1 MITKKKTTAKSA
13 VTATLEIGG
22 KTLTL
27 EVGKLAQQATSAVL
41 ARLGDTMV
49 LVTVV
54 MGKLRTDIDYF
65 PLSVEY
71 VERLYAGGRIKGSR
85 WVKREGKPTDDAI
98 LTGRLI
104 DRSVRPLFPKEFK
117 KEVQIIV
124 TVLSVDGEN
133 SPDVLSII
141 AASAALA
148 ISPIPW
154 KGPVGAVRIG
164 YVNPPDG
171 GKESASNAAAARK
184 SDFIV
189 NPGMAECE
197 LSELDLIVTSLKGKT
212 LMIEAGA
219 LQISED
225 VALEGIKKAQIENDK
240 IITFIEDFA
249 KKVGQKKEEIKPN
262 TELLALVAILEKSYK
277 TEIVAMIKER
287 ISKELRGDP
296 GEFIDKI
303 IEEQKTKDEDFTEDK
318 KLIAVAIEY
327 IMFKCLRENTLEK
340 GVRPDGRKID
350 EIRPISCE
358 VSVLPRTHGS
368 AIFNRGDTQALT
380 IATLGSPRME
390 QLIESAEGEESKR
403 YIHHYNMP
411 PYSVGEAGRFGFT
424 SRREIGHG
432 ALGERSIM
440 AVIPT
445 QAEFPYTIRVVSEIL
460 SSNGSTSM
468 AATCGSTLALMDAG
482 VPIKKMV
489 AGIAM
494 GMVSKG
500 DKYVI
505 LTDILGLED
514 FSGDMDFKVAGTD
527 SGITGIQMDVKV
539 LGVTIEQVREVFIK
553 AKAARLFILGEMA
566 AVIGEGRKSVSE
578 YAPKIEQV
586 QIPVEKIGEVIG
598 PGGRVIK
605 NIIATTGATVDVED
619 SGIVTIS
626 GTDKDAVAKAT
637 EWVKGIVR
645 EVKVGEIFEEAE
657 VKRVLPFGA
666 FVEFLPGKEGMVH
679 VSKMAEGFV
688 RNPLDV
694 VKIGQKVKV
703 KVYEIDD
710 QGRTNLTMLFGE
722 KIGGNIPPRRGAPVR
737 NNQGPQVSPTTTFTA
752 ASAHMSAAP
761 TFTPDPA
768 NTIPAAPV
776 TPSEHPLARQF
787 RRERFSQGAG
797 RATGNWR
804 DRRTPGGRSLGS
816 QPAGSRFRKS
826 HY

>member
-1 MITKKKTTAKSA
+1 MTTNKKTTAKSDLA
-13 VTATLEIGG
+13 TAALEIGG

-27 EVGKLAQQATSAVL
+27 EVGRLAQQATSSVL

-49 LVTVV
+49 LLTVV
-54 MGKLRTDIDYF
+54 MGKERSDIDYF
-65 PLSVEY
+65 PLTVEY

-85 WVKREGKPTDDAI
+85 WVKREGRPTDDAV
-98 LTGRLI
+98 LTARLI
-104 DRSVRPLFPKEFK
+104 DRSVRPLFPKTFK
-117 KEVQIIV
+117 KEVQIIA

-133 SPDVLSII
+133 SPDILSVV

-154 KGPVGAVRIG
+154 KGPVGAVRMG
-164 YVNPPDG
+164 YVKENGDG
-171 GKESASNAAAARK
+171 K
-184 SDFIV
+184 SGFIV
-189 NPGMAECE
+189 NPGIAEGE

-212 LMIEAGA
+212 LMLEAGA
-219 LQISED
+219 QQVAED
-225 VALEGIKKAQIENDK
+225 IMLEGIKKAQTENDK
-240 IITFIEDFA
+240 IIDFIEDFA
-249 KKVGQKKEEIKPN
+249 KKVGAEKEEIVPN
-262 TELLALVAILEKSYK
+262 AHHAELIALLEKSYMD
-277 TEIVAMIKER
+277 EISGMIKSR
-287 ISKELRGDP
+287 ISKELKGEP
-296 GEFIDKI
+296 GEFVEKIAEDLKAKDEEFVIDK
-303 IEEQKTKDEDFTEDK
+303 KM
-318 KLIAVAIEY
+318 IADAIEHV
-327 IMFKCLRENTLEK
+327 MFKKIRENTLTK

-350 EIRPISCE
+350 EIRPISCQ

-368 AIFNRGDTQALT
+368 AIFNRGETQALS

-432 ALGERSIM
+432 ALGERAIE
-440 AVIPT
+440 AVIPSQT
-445 QAEFPYTIRVVSEIL
+445 EFPYTIRVVSEIL

-482 VPIKKMV
+482 VPIKKPV

-494 GMVSKG
+494 GMVSKD

-527 SGITGIQMDVKV
+527 SGVTAIQLDVKI
-539 LGVTIEQVREVFIK
+539 LGLKIEQIEEVFER
-553 AKAARLFILGEMA
+553 AKKARLFILEKMI
-566 AVIGEGRKSVSE
+566 AVVGAGRKNVSE

-586 QIPVEKIGEVIG
+586 QIPVDKIGEVIG

-605 NIIATTGATVDVED
+605 SIIATTGATVDVED
-619 SGIVTIS
+619 SGIATIS
-626 GTDKDAVAKAT
+626 GTDKDAVAKAV
-637 EWVKGIVR
+637 EWVKGIIR
-645 EVKVGEIFEEAE
+645 EVKVGEIFEDAE

-722 KIGGNIPPRRGAPVR
+722 KTGGNVTPQREPAVGGNDQGQVPPPA
-737 NNQGPQVSPTTTFTA
+737 
-752 ASAHMSAAP
+752 
-761 TFTPDPA
+761 TFTPADPA
-768 NTIPAAPV
+768 NTMPTAPMTSA

-787 RRERFSQGAG
+787 RRERFSQGPN
-797 RATGNWR
+797 RAQGNWR
-804 DRRTPGGRSLGS
+804 DRRAPGRPGFGSGTPD
-816 QPAGSRFRKS
+816 SRFRKP

>member
-1 MITKKKTTAKSA
+1 MTTNKKTTAS
-13 VTATLEIGG
+13 LEVGG

-27 EVGKLAQQATSAVL
+27 EVGNLAQQATSSVL

-54 MGKLRTDIDYF
+54 MGKERADIDYF
-65 PLSVEY
+65 PLTVEY

-85 WVKREGKPTDDAI
+85 WVKREGRPTDDAV
-98 LTGRLI
+98 LSARLI

-117 KEVQIIV
+117 KEVQIIA
-124 TVLSVDGEN
+124 TILSVDGEN
-133 SPDVLSII
+133 SPDVLSVV
-141 AASAALA
+141 ATSAALT

-164 YVNPPDG
+164 YV
-171 GKESASNAAAARK
+171 KEKENGPSANSG

-189 NPGMAECE
+189 NPGIVESE
-197 LSELDLIVTSLKGKT
+197 LSELDLIVTGLKNKT
-212 LMIEAGA
+212 LMLEAGSN
-219 LQISED
+219 QVTETI
-225 VALEGIKKAQIENDK
+225 ALEGIKKAQIENAK
-240 IITFIEDFA
+240 IIDFIEDFA
-249 KKVGQKKEEIKPN
+249 KKTGTKKEEIKPN
-262 TELLALVAILEKSYK
+262 AHHAELIALLEKSYLD
-277 TEIVAMIKER
+277 EISGMIKSR
-287 ISKELRGDP
+287 LTKELSGEP

-303 IEEQKTKDEDFTEDK
+303 IEELKAKNEEFVIDK
-318 KLIAVAIEY
+318 KMIADAIEHV
-327 IMFKCLRENTLEK
+327 MFKKIRENTLIK
-340 GVRPDGRKID
+340 GIRPDGRKFD
-350 EIRPISCE
+350 EIRPISCQ

-380 IATLGSPRME
+380 IVTLGSPRME

-411 PYSVGEAGRFGFT
+411 PYSVGETGRFGFT

-432 ALGERSIM
+432 ALGERAIM
-440 AVIPT
+440 AVIPSQT
-445 QAEFPYTIRVVSEIL
+445 EFPYTIRVVSEIL

-468 AATCGSTLALMDAG
+468 AAACGSTLALLDAG
-482 VPIKKMV
+482 VPIKKPV

-494 GMVSKG
+494 GMVSKE

-514 FSGDMDFKVAGTD
+514 FSGDMDFKIAGTNE
-527 SGITGIQMDVKV
+527 GITAIQLDVKI
-539 LGVTIEQVREVFIK
+539 LGITIEQIKEVFEK
-553 AKAARLFILGEMA
+553 AKVARLFILEKMI
-566 AVIGEGRKSVSE
+566 AVVGTGKKAVSE

-586 QIPVEKIGEVIG
+586 QIPVDKIGEVIG

-626 GTDKDAVAKAT
+626 GTDKDAVAKAV
-637 EWVKGIVR
+637 EWVKGITR

-679 VSKMAEGFV
+679 VSKMKEGFV

-694 VKIGQKVKV
+694 VSIGQKVKV
-703 KVYEIDD
+703 KVVEIDD
-710 QGRTNLTMLFGE
+710 QGRTNLSMLFGAE
-722 KIGGNIPPRRGAPVR
+722 GGNVPPKREIPPVV
-737 NNQGPQVSPTTTFTA
+737 NQGEPQPP
-752 ASAHMSAAP
+752 MAP
-761 TFTPDPA
+761 
-768 NTIPAAPV
+768 PV
-776 TPSEHPLARQF
+776 MGTDPSEHPLARQF
-787 RRERFSQGAG
+787 RRERFSQGASRG
-797 RATGNWR
+797 TGNWR

-816 QPAGSRFRKS
+816 TPAGSRFRKS